1 MSINEWVLS
10 AALAIGL
17 VYGGVAQVS
26 GFCLNSA
33 LRQQVMQGN
42 GHKLRSFMLAVVV
55 AMVGTQVAS
64 GLGLIDLS
72 DSIYLTTGLSWLL
85 IPLGGMM
92 FGYGMIMARGCGAR
106 TLVLLG
112 QGNLRSLVVLLCIG
126 ISAFMA
132 LTGVISPLRADVAQ
146 ATSATLGSASIV
158 GEYLRWGFVIAFCG
172 SLLLFVFS
180 DKQFLKQRK
189 DIFGGLIIGSL
200 VVAGWLA
207 TGWLGFD
214 DFEPTPLT
222 SLTFVGPVGS
232 TIQYSMIATGMDLNF
247 GIVVVLGVIIGS
259 FIAAHLGG
267 QFRLIGFEEHTPMPR
282 YIIGGILM
290 GVGGA
295 LAMGCSV
302 GQGLT
307 GLSTLSYVSMIAF
320 AGILLGAW
328 LALRRELSVITP
340 PKPVHRQH
348 RREQHQ

>member
-1 MSINEWVLS
+1 MSTNEWVLS

-17 VYGGVAQVS
+17 VYGGVAQFT

-33 LRQQVMQGN
+33 LRHQITQGN
-42 GHKLRSFMLAVVV
+42 GHKLRSFMLAIVV
-55 AMVGTQVAS
+55 AIVGTQAAS
-64 GLGLIDLS
+64 GLGLVDLS
-72 DSIYLTTGLSWLL
+72 ESIYVTTGLSWLL
-85 IPLGGMM
+85 IPLGAMM

-106 TLVLLG
+106 TLVLFG

-132 LTGVISPLRADVAQ
+132 LTGVLSPLRADIAQ
-146 ATSATLGSASIV
+146 ATTATLGSASV
-158 GEYLRWGFVIAFCG
+158 GGEYLRWGFVLAFCG
-172 SLLLFVFS
+172 ALLLFVFS

-189 DIFGGLIIGSL
+189 DVFGGLVIGAL

-222 SLTFVGPVGS
+222 SLTFVGPVGA

-267 QFRLIGFEEHTPMPR
+267 QFRLTGFEQNTPMPR
-282 YIIGGILM
+282 YIFGGILM

-328 LALRRELSVITP
+328 LALWREMSVVTP
-340 PKPVHRQH
+340 PKPIHGQH